1 MAGIRSKLK
10 SVIKK
15 TSTKMPSPIGTGLA
29 IGGLAALGHRIAT
42 QTGGSLGIPASYQSD
57 IEDKLRQAEA
67 QAKSEKIGKL
77 MEQARVEEAIR
88 QNQARLAQVA
98 PDVYTSVMAGRRVPK
113 GSVVLGGRPR
123 QDLMRE
129 LAASMGSGRFEKK
142 DPLSELLG

>member
-10 SVIKK
+10 SVVKSAK
-15 TSTKMPSPIGTGLA
+15 TASVAKPLA
-29 IGGLAALGHRIAT
+29 IGGLAGLLAHKAAT
-42 QTGGSLGIPASYQSD
+42 QPGGPLGIPATYQGEV
-57 IEDKLRQAEA
+57 EDTLREAEA
-67 QAKSEKIGKL
+67 RARSEKIGKL
-77 MEQARVEEAIR
+77 MEQARVEETIR

-98 PDVYTSVMAGRRVPK
+98 PDIYTSVMAGRRVPK

-123 QDLMRE
+123 QDLMQE